1 MMRWPMKII
10 LMQCSGATFSVGI
23 FACNSGVPRSLR
35 TKYCISKHISL
46 LLKRVNK
53 WWWWLVG
60 HRDLFHAELKLLI
73 LAKLLIYETEEVTG
87 QSKFAQL
94 QHECLVLWN
103 KVVPLEESH
112 ARDNADRTTLI
123 YIMDQRI
130 VEIVLYTSLSVSRVS
145 IMLLTGS
152 CWVQFLARPPRNGQ
166 ISLEKMNLI
175 NAVDQLLLEMN
186 KLKSEKTSLEEE
198 LKMHGHTLAC
208 YHIKGTVTAPRCSPD
223 CQ

>member
-1 MMRWPMKII
+1 MMRWPTKRI

-35 TKYCISKHISL
+35 TMYCISKHISL

-60 HRDLFHAELKLLI
+60 HRELFHAELKLLI
-73 LAKLLIYETEEVTG
+73 LAMLLIYETEEVTG

-103 KVVPLEESH
+103 KVVSLEDSH

-166 ISLEKMNLI
+166 ISLVKMDLI
-175 NAVDQLLLEMN
+175 N
-186 KLKSEKTSLEEE
+186 
-198 LKMHGHTLAC
+198 
-208 YHIKGTVTAPRCSPD
+208 TVN
-223 CQ
+223 

>member
-1 MMRWPMKII
+1 MRWPMKRI

-73 LAKLLIYETEEVTG
+73 LAKLLIYETEGVTG

-103 KVVPLEESH
+103 KVVSLEESH
-112 ARDNADRTTLI
+112 ARDNADQTTLI

-145 IMLLTGS
+145 IMLLEVVECSFWQGHQGMGKSHWRRWTQWTNS
-152 CWVQFLARPPRNGQ
+152 FWRWTSWRVKRFHLKRN
-166 ISLEKMNLI
+166 SR
-175 NAVDQLLLEMN
+175 
-186 KLKSEKTSLEEE
+186 
-198 LKMHGHTLAC
+198 C
-208 YHIKGTVTAPRCSPD
+208 TATP
-223 CQ
+223 